1 MRRAVPAPD
10 TEEKG
15 TVQMNRYHTAI
26 KAHEQGFY
34 CCQSVL
40 AAFADRLGV
49 DEQTYRKLGSGF
61 GGGAGTGELCGAVTG
76 AVMALDLML
85 PADFSDPVSAKKK
98 AVLRAKRLQ
107 QGFEEHFGHLRCR
120 ELLQD
125 RSGDEKASPAV
136 KALGLTNHCSVMIAA
151 AVELV
156 EELMEEER

>member
-1 MRRAVPAPD
+1 
-10 TEEKG
+10 
-15 TVQMNRYHTAI
+15 
-26 KAHEQGFY
+26 
-34 CCQSVL
+34 
-40 AAFADRLGV
+40 
-49 DEQTYRKLGSGF
+49 
-61 GGGAGTGELCGAVTG
+61 
-76 AVMALDLML
+76 ML